1 LLALKRTRVKICGL
15 TRDQDVDAVVAAGAD
30 AIGLNFYRPSSRFI
44 EIETAERLCRR
55 IPPFVTIVALFV
67 NPERAEVERVLQR
80 LPVQL
85 LQFHGDEDEAFCAS
99 FGRPYLKAIRM
110 RPGVD
115 LLELR
120 ASFSSAQALL
130 LDAFVEGYGGG
141 GKTFDWSMVPAEI
154 AGTVVLSGGLTTEN
168 VETAIR
174 SLRPWAVDVSSGVEA
189 ARGIKDPERI
199 EAFMA
204 GVRNADV

>member
-15 TRDQDVDAVVAAGAD
+15 TREQDVDAAVAAGAD
-30 AIGLNFYRPSSRFI
+30 AIGLVFYRPSARFV
-44 EIETAERLCRR
+44 EIEQAERLCRR
-55 IPPFVTIVALFV
+55 VPPFVTIVALFV
-67 NPERAEVERVLQR
+67 NPERAEVERVLEH

-99 FGRPYLKAIRM
+99 FGRPYMKAIRM
-110 RPGVD
+110 RPEVD

-120 ASFSSAQALL
+120 VSFSSAQALL
-130 LDAFVEGYGGG
+130 LDAFAEGYGGS
-141 GKTFDWSMVPAEI
+141 GKTFDWSMIPQEI

>member
-1 LLALKRTRVKICGL
+1 M
-15 TRDQDVDAVVAAGAD
+15 
-30 AIGLNFYRPSSRFI
+30 
-44 EIETAERLCRR
+44 
-55 IPPFVTIVALFV
+55 
-67 NPERAEVERVLQR
+67 
-80 LPVQL
+80 QL

-99 FGRPYLKAIRM
+99 FGWPYMKAIRM
-110 RPGVD
+110 RPEVD

-120 ASFSSAQALL
+120 VSFSSAQALL
-130 LDAFVEGYGGG
+130 LDAFAEGYGGS
-141 GKTFDWSMVPAEI
+141 GKTFDWSMIPQEI

>member
-1 LLALKRTRVKICGL
+1 MKRTRVKICGL
-15 TRDQDVDAVVAAGAD
+15 TREQDVDAAVAAGAD
-30 AIGLNFYRPSSRFI
+30 AIGLVFYRPSARFV
-44 EIETAERLCRR
+44 EIEQAARLCRR
-55 IPPFVTIVALFV
+55 VPPFVTIVALFV
-67 NPERAEVERVLQR
+67 NPERAEVERVLEH

-99 FGRPYLKAIRM
+99 FGRPYMKAIRM
-110 RPGVD
+110 RPEVD

-120 ASFSSAQALL
+120 VSFSSAQALL
-130 LDAFVEGYGGG
+130 LDAFAEGYGGS
-141 GKTFDWSMVPAEI
+141 GKTFDWSMIPQEI

>member
-1 LLALKRTRVKICGL
+1 LKRTRVKICGL

>member
-1 LLALKRTRVKICGL
+1 MKRTRVKICGL

>member
-1 LLALKRTRVKICGL
+1 MKRTRVKICGL
-15 TRDQDVDAVVAAGAD
+15 TREEDVDAAVAAGAD
-30 AIGLNFYRPSSRFI
+30 AMGFVFYKPSARAISL
-44 EIETAERLCRR
+44 EQAERLCRR

-67 NPERAEVERVLQR
+67 NPERSEVEAVLER

-85 LQFHGDEDEAFCAS
+85 LQFHGDEDAAFCGS
-99 FGRPYLKAIRM
+99 FARPYLKAVRM

-120 ASFSSAQALL
+120 AAFSSARALL

-141 GKTFDWSMVPAEI
+141 GKTFDWLLVPQELAAEI
-154 AGTVVLSGGLTTEN
+154 VLSGGLTAEN
-168 VETAIR
+168 VTAAIR
-174 SLRPWAVDVSSGVEA
+174 ALRPWAVDVSSGVEA

-204 GVRNADV
+204 GVRNADI

>member
-1 LLALKRTRVKICGL
+1 MKRTRVKICGL
-15 TRDQDVDAVVAAGAD
+15 TREQDVDAAVAAGAD
-30 AIGLNFYRPSSRFI
+30 AIGLVFYRPSARFV
-44 EIETAERLCRR
+44 EIEQAERLCRR
-55 IPPFVTIVALFV
+55 VPPFVTIVALFV
-67 NPERAEVERVLQR
+67 NPERAEVERVLEH

-99 FGRPYLKAIRM
+99 FGRPYMKAIRM
-110 RPGVD
+110 RPEVD

-120 ASFSSAQALL
+120 VSFSSAQALL
-130 LDAFVEGYGGG
+130 LDAFAEGYGGS
-141 GKTFDWSMVPAEI
+141 GKTFDWSMIPQEI